1 MKGLGFAPRAA
12 VVGLALACGAITLT
26 STPAA
31 ARQWLPEVDARAV
44 RLAPVR
50 PIGLPS
56 DAELQQ
62 SGAVI
67 GEIKIR
73 ANPIF
78 DTTRPEEDAEL
89 FRLANKL
96 HIRTK
101 QDTIATQLLF
111 APGDRY
117 DPRLLEET
125 ARLLRNTRYLQEA
138 YVTPVAFRDGRVD
151 VEVVTYD
158 VWTLN
163 PGVSFGRK
171 GGRNTSGFEIEELN
185 LLGTGSRLS
194 ATRRSDIDRTSTTFI
209 YNDRQLAGTWWEFDV
224 RYSDNSDGRTEGLTL
239 DHDFFALDSRWAAGL
254 QSLNDERVDPRYDLG
269 VQNGEYRHRSRF
281 ANVYGGWS
289 AGLENG
295 AVLRWRAGY
304 TYDDRRFERVLGSP
318 YRSVPP
324 PDRKL
329 AYPWVSAEW
338 LQDDFRVLRNRDQI
352 ERTED
357 FRYGWRVTGLLGRAS
372 RSLGADRDSWI
383 FTAGA
388 SRGLDLDTLG
398 SLLFDSTLQGRYER
412 SQFANTVL
420 TVSGRYYL
428 RQSERRLLY
437 ASLNADIGHALDADR
452 QMTLG
457 GDSGLRGYPLRYQ
470 GGQGRW
476 LFTLEQRAFTNWYP
490 FRLVNVG
497 AAAFV
502 DVGRSFGRN
511 PFGTPSRGILTD
523 VGVGL
528 RLGNNR
534 SALGNVLHVDLAM
547 PLQRDR
553 SIKSLQFLIET
564 KRSF

>member
-1 MKGLGFAPRAA
+1 MRPNAPLRI
-12 VVGLALACGAITLT
+12 LALAFVCFGLAVTA
-26 STPAA
+26 PHAQ
-31 ARQWLPEVDARAV
+31 ARQWLPKVDARAV
-44 RLAPVR
+44 RLAPIR
-50 PIGLPS
+50 PTDVPS
-56 DAELQQ
+56 DAELQK

-125 ARLLRNTRYLQEA
+125 ARLLRDTRYLQEA

-151 VEVVTYD
+151 IEVVTYD

-209 YNDRQLAGTWWEFDV
+209 YDDRQLAGTWWAFGV
-224 RYSDNSDGRTEGLTL
+224 RYSDNSDGRTQGLNL
-239 DHDFFALDSRWAAGL
+239 DHDFFALDARWAAGL
-254 QSLNDERVDPRYDLG
+254 QWLDDDRIDPRYDLG
-269 VQNGEYRHRSRF
+269 VQNGEYRNRSRF

-304 TYDDRRFERVLGSP
+304 TYDERRFERVLGSP
-318 YRSVPP
+318 YRTVAPP
-324 PDRKL
+324 NRKL

-372 RSLGADRDSWI
+372 RGLGADRDAWI
-383 FTAGA
+383 FSAGA
-388 SRGLDLDTLG
+388 SRGVDLDALG
-398 SLLFDSTLQGRYER
+398 SLLIDSTLQGRYER
-412 SQFANTVL
+412 GDFANTVL
-420 TVSGRYYL
+420 TVAGRYYL

-437 ASLNADIGHALDADR
+437 ASLNADFGHALDADR

-457 GDSGLRGYPLRYQ
+457 GDTGLRGYPLRYQ

-476 LFTLEQRAFTNWYP
+476 LLTLEQRAFTNWFP

-502 DVGRSFGRN
+502 DVGRSFGNN

-547 PLQRDR
+547 PLQRER
-553 SIKSLQFLIET
+553 SIKALQFVIET